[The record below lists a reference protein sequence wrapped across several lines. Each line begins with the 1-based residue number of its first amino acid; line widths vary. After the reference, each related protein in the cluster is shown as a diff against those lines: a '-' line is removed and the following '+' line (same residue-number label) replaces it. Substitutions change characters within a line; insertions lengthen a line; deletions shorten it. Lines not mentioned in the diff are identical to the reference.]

1 MRYLL
6 KSHDNNS
13 DLVLK
18 NRKMK
23 HFIGFVKKEFLH
35 IIRDFRTLMLL
46 FLLPVAM
53 ILIFGY
59 VIRNEILDVKIAV
72 LDNSKD
78 EVTREITGKILS
90 SDFFLL
96 YENIYKTDDIH
107 NTFKKGRIKEIII
120 FEPDFGMKLEKSGYA
135 QMQLLADASDPN
147 SASLSI
153 NYTQGIIINYL
164 KGINKNIEQPLR
176 IIPRVRMMYNPEL
189 KSSFMFVPGTMA
201 MILMLVSALLTSISI
216 VREKE
221 SGTMETLLVSPLKPI
236 QIVLGKVTPY
246 VILSVVNAITIILLG
261 YYVFGLP
268 VRGSFVLL
276 LAESILFITL
286 ALSLGIFISTFSNSQ
301 QVAMFIS
308 VIGLMLPTILL
319 SGFIFPIEN
328 MPVILQW
335 LSCVVPPTYFISII
349 RNIMLKGTD
358 FSYIWFETLV
368 IAGITLLFIT
378 LSIIKFKTR
387 LE

>member
-308 VIGLMLPTILL
+308 RIY
-319 SGFIFPIEN
+319 FPDRKYARN
-328 MPVILQW
+328 TSMVKLCCA
-335 LSCVVPPTYFISII
+335 SHVFYFNHKEYHVK
-349 RNIMLKGTD
+349 RH
-358 FSYIWFETLV
+358 
-368 IAGITLLFIT
+368 
-378 LSIIKFKTR
+378 
-387 LE
+387 